1 MVVIYGCESWTLK
14 KAESESLSVVSDSL
28 WPHSLQSP
36 WNSPGQSIGVGS
48 LSLLQG
54 LFPTQGSNP
63 DLLHCRRILYQLSYK
78 EQKEVLK
85 WVRGMNDNES
95 YPGSTLS
102 PYWYVGFRIYYL
114 SSFESPSSPMFENL
128 ILILLLCVWFPNDHW
143 QWFFDYTCTF
153 SLPRE

>member
-1 MVVIYGCESWTLK
+1 MNASLEW
-14 KAESESLSVVSDSL
+14 ESESRSAVSDSL
-28 WPHSLQSP
+28 WPHGLYGP

-63 DLLHCRRILYQLSYK
+63 DLPHCRRILYQLSHK

-102 PYWYVGFRIYYL
+102 PHWSVAFRIYYL
-114 SSFESPSSPMFENL
+114 SSFESPSSPIFEDL
-128 ILILLLCVWFPNDHW
+128 ILILLPCVWFRNDHW
-143 QWFFDYTCTF
+143 QWFFDCTCTF